1 MKIAIIGYG
10 KMGHMIE
17 RMALDRGHE
26 ISVIIDVD
34 NLADIDS
41 KAFRKSDVAIE
52 FTKPDT
58 AVNNLL
64 RCFSAGVP
72 VVCGTT
78 GWLDSLDAVKA
89 VCESGKGALL
99 YSSNF
104 SIGVNIFEAVSR
116 YLAKIMNAYPQY
128 TPSIEEVHHIHKLD
142 HPSGTAIT
150 IAEELIAASDRVDRW
165 EEAVEISDSP
175 EPSDSHE
182 PTEPSSNCQ
191 HCAEDVSPKTPKTP
205 NDQESRTLYISH
217 RREGEVPG
225 IHTVTWDSPQDAITI
240 SHSAKSREG
249 FALGAVLAAE
259 WLAEKCRK
267 FSVGPLKI
275 GSGQTGF
282 FTMKDMLRF

>member
-1 MKIAIIGYG
+1 
-10 KMGHMIE
+10 MGHMIE
-17 RMALDRGHE
+17 QIAKDRGHE
-26 ISVIIDVD
+26 ISVIIDAD

-52 FTKPDT
+52 FSQPDT

-78 GWLDSLDAVKA
+78 GWLDSLDAVKS
-89 VCESGKGALL
+89 VCESGKGAML

-116 YLAKIMNAYPQY
+116 YLTGIMNNYPQY
-128 TPSIEEVHHIHKLD
+128 TPSMEEVHHIHKLD

-150 IAEELIAASDRVDRW
+150 IAEELIEVSNKVDNW
-165 EEAVEISDSP
+165 K
-175 EPSDSHE
+175 EPQE
-182 PTEPSSNCQ
+182 PAENSESSESSTTSQ
-191 HCAEDVSPKTPKTP
+191 P
-205 NDQESRTLYISH
+205 NNPTTLYISH

-225 IHTVTWDSPQDAITI
+225 IHTVIWDSPQDTITI

-259 WLAEKCRK
+259 WLAEKCKK
-267 FSVGPLKI
+267 FSVGPLKL

-282 FTMKDMLRF
+282 FTMKDMLKF

>member
-17 RMALDRGHE
+17 KIAKDRGHE
-26 ISVIIDVD
+26 ISVIIDAD

-52 FTKPDT
+52 FTQPST

-78 GWLDSLDAVKA
+78 GWLDSLDAVKS
-89 VCESGKGALL
+89 VCESGKGAML

-116 YLAKIMNAYPQY
+116 YLARIMNNYEQY
-128 TPSIEEVHHIHKLD
+128 IPTMEEVHHIHKLD

-150 IAEELIAASDRVDRW
+150 IAEELIAASNKVDNW
-165 EEAVEISDSP
+165 KETPELNELSENSNISDSSEPLQP
-175 EPSDSHE
+175 ETSKPETSH
-182 PTEPSSNCQ
+182 
-191 HCAEDVSPKTPKTP
+191 
-205 NDQESRTLYISH
+205 TLYISH

-225 IHTVTWDSPQDAITI
+225 IHTVTWDSPQDTITI

-249 FALGAVLAAE
+249 FALGAVIAAE
-259 WLAEKCRK
+259 WLAEKCKK

-282 FTMKDMLRF
+282 FTMKDMLKF

>member
-17 RMALDRGHE
+17 RIALDRGHE
-26 ISVIIDVD
+26 ISVIIDAD

-41 KAFRKSDVAIE
+41 KAFRKSDVVIE
-52 FTKPDT
+52 FSQPDT

-116 YLAKIMNAYPQY
+116 YLAKIMNSYPQY
-128 TPSIEEVHHIHKLD
+128 TPSVEEVHHIHKLD

-150 IAEELIAASDRVDRW
+150 IAEGLIAASDKVDKW
-165 EEAVEISDSP
+165 AEAAQPAEGDQAPVEVKAD
-175 EPSDSHE
+175 D
-182 PTEPSSNCQ
+182 
-191 HCAEDVSPKTPKTP
+191 
-205 NDQESRTLYISH
+205 RTLYISH
-217 RREGEVPG
+217 KREGEVPG
-225 IHTVTWDSPQDAITI
+225 IHTVTWDSPQDTITI

-259 WLAEKCRK
+259 WLAEKCKK
-267 FSVGPLKI
+267 FSVGPIKI
-275 GSGQTGF
+275 GSGETGF
-282 FTMKDMLRF
+282 FTMKDMLKF

>member
-17 RMALDRGHE
+17 RIAKERGHE
-26 ISVIIDVD
+26 ISVIIDAE
-34 NLADIDS
+34 NEADIDS

-52 FTKPDT
+52 FTRPDT
-58 AVNNLL
+58 AVNNIL
-64 RCFSAGVP
+64 RCFSAGIP

-78 GWLDSLDAVKA
+78 GWLDSLPAVKS

-116 YLAKIMNAYPQY
+116 YLAGIMNAYPQY
-128 TPSIEEVHHIHKLD
+128 TPSMEEIHHIHKLD

-150 IAEELIAASDRVDRW
+150 IAEELIAVSDKVDCW
-165 EEAVEISDSP
+165 KEPAEDEHPDNENSAQNE
-175 EPSDSHE
+175 EPS
-182 PTEPSSNCQ
+182 
-191 HCAEDVSPKTPKTP
+191 KT
-205 NDQESRTLYISH
+205 LFISH

-225 IHTVTWDSPQDAITI
+225 IHTVSWDSPQDTITI

-259 WLAEKCRK
+259 WLADKCKK
-267 FSVGPLKI
+267 FSVGPIKI

-282 FTMKDMLRF
+282 FTMKDMLKF

>member
-17 RMALDRGHE
+17 RIALDRGHE
-26 ISVIIDVD
+26 ISVIIDAD

-52 FTKPDT
+52 FTQPDT

-116 YLAKIMNAYPQY
+116 YLAGIMNAYPQY
-128 TPSIEEVHHIHKLD
+128 TPSMEEIHHIHKLD

-150 IAEELIAASDRVDRW
+150 IAEELIAASDKVDRW
-165 EEAVEISDSP
+165 AESD
-175 EPSDSHE
+175 DS
-182 PTEPSSNCQ
+182 TTQ
-191 HCAEDVSPKTPKTP
+191 QP
-205 NDQESRTLYISH
+205 NNSTTQQPNNSTTLYISH

-225 IHTVTWDSPQDAITI
+225 IHTVTWDSPQDTITI

-259 WLAEKCRK
+259 WLAEKCKK
-267 FSVGPLKI
+267 FSVGPIKI
-275 GSGQTGF
+275 GSGETGF
-282 FTMKDMLRF
+282 FTMKDMLKF

>member
-17 RMALDRGHE
+17 KIAKDRGHE
-26 ISVIIDVD
+26 ISVIIDAE
-34 NLADIDS
+34 NEADIDS

-52 FTKPDT
+52 FTQPNT

-78 GWLDSLDAVKA
+78 GWLDSLPAVKS

-116 YLAKIMNAYPQY
+116 YLTGIMNNYPQY
-128 TPSIEEVHHIHKLD
+128 TPTMEEVHHIHKLD

-150 IAEELIAASDRVDRW
+150 IAEELIATSNKVDNWKETPEDSPKPSD
-165 EEAVEISDSP
+165 ISDN
-175 EPSDSHE
+175 SDSSE
-182 PTEPSSNCQ
+182 NLT
-191 HCAEDVSPKTPKTP
+191 
-205 NDQESRTLYISH
+205 TLQPDNSTTLFISH

-225 IHTVTWDSPQDAITI
+225 IHTVIWDSPQDTITI

-259 WLAEKCRK
+259 WLAEKCKK
-267 FSVGPLKI
+267 FSVGPLKL

-282 FTMKDMLRF
+282 FTMKDMLKF

>member
-17 RMALDRGHE
+17 RIARERGHE
-26 ISVIIDVD
+26 ISVIIDAD
-34 NLADIDS
+34 NVADIDS
-41 KAFRKSDVAIE
+41 KPFRKSDVAIE
-52 FTKPDT
+52 FTQPGT

-78 GWLDSLDAVKA
+78 GWLDSLPAVKS
-89 VCESGKGALL
+89 VCDSGKGALL

-116 YLAKIMNAYPQY
+116 YLTKIMNGYPQY
-128 TPSIEEVHHIHKLD
+128 TPSMEEVHHIHKLD

-150 IAEELIAASDRVDRW
+150 IAEELIAASDKVDNW
-165 EEAVEISDSP
+165 K
-175 EPSDSHE
+175 EPSEDS
-182 PTEPSSNCQ
+182 
-191 HCAEDVSPKTPKTP
+191 AEEEIHD
-205 NDQESRTLYISH
+205 EHTLMIAH

-225 IHTVTWDSPQDAITI
+225 IHTVTWDSPQDTITI

-259 WLAEKCRK
+259 WLAEKCKK
-267 FSVGPLKI
+267 FSVGPIKL

-282 FTMKDMLRF
+282 FTMKDMLKF

>member
-17 RMALDRGHE
+17 QIAKDRGHE
-26 ISVIIDVD
+26 ISVIIDAE
-34 NLADIDS
+34 NEADIDS

-52 FTKPDT
+52 FTQPNT

-78 GWLDSLDAVKA
+78 GWLDSLDAVKS
-89 VCESGKGALL
+89 VCESGKGAML

-116 YLAKIMNAYPQY
+116 YLAGIMNAYPQY
-128 TPSIEEVHHIHKLD
+128 TPSMEEVHHIHKLD

-150 IAEELIAASDRVDRW
+150 IAEELIATSNKVDNW
-165 EEAVEISDSP
+165 KETPEISETSETLKP
-175 EPSDSHE
+175 ETS
-182 PTEPSSNCQ
+182 
-191 HCAEDVSPKTPKTP
+191 K
-205 NDQESRTLYISH
+205 TLYISH

-225 IHTVTWDSPQDAITI
+225 IHTVTWDSPQDSITI

-259 WLAEKCRK
+259 WLAEKCKK

-282 FTMKDMLRF
+282 FTMKDMLKF

>member
-17 RMALDRGHE
+17 QIAKDRGHE
-26 ISVIIDVD
+26 ISVIIDAE
-34 NLADIDS
+34 NEADIDS

-52 FTKPDT
+52 FTQPNT

-78 GWLDSLDAVKA
+78 GWLDSLDAVKS
-89 VCESGKGALL
+89 VCESGKGAML

-116 YLAKIMNAYPQY
+116 YLAGIMNAYPQY
-128 TPSIEEVHHIHKLD
+128 TPSMEEVHHIHKLD

-150 IAEELIAASDRVDRW
+150 IAEELIATSNKVDNW
-165 EEAVEISDSP
+165 KETPEISETSETLKP
-175 EPSDSHE
+175 ETS
-182 PTEPSSNCQ
+182 
-191 HCAEDVSPKTPKTP
+191 KTLKPETSETLKPETSETSETLKP
-205 NDQESRTLYISH
+205 ETSKTLYISH

-225 IHTVTWDSPQDAITI
+225 IHTVTWDSPQDSITI

-259 WLAEKCRK
+259 WLAEKCKK

-282 FTMKDMLRF
+282 FTMKDMLKF

>member
-1 MKIAIIGYG
+1 
-10 KMGHMIE
+10 MGHMIE
-17 RMALDRGHE
+17 RIALDRGHE
-26 ISVIIDVD
+26 ISVIIDAD

-52 FTKPDT
+52 FTQPDT

-64 RCFSAGVP
+64 RCFSAGIP

-78 GWLDSLDAVKA
+78 GWLDSLDAVKS
-89 VCESGKGALL
+89 VCESGKGAML

-116 YLAKIMNAYPQY
+116 YLAGIMNAYPQY
-128 TPSIEEVHHIHKLD
+128 TPSMEEVHHIHKLD

-150 IAEELIAASDRVDRW
+150 IAEELIAVSDKVDNW
-165 EEAVEISDSP
+165 AEPAETPDNADSATTP
-175 EPSDSHE
+175 QPHN
-182 PTEPSSNCQ
+182 PT
-191 HCAEDVSPKTPKTP
+191 
-205 NDQESRTLYISH
+205 TLYISH

-225 IHTVTWDSPQDAITI
+225 IHTVTWDSPQDTITL

-259 WLAEKCRK
+259 WLAEKCKK

-282 FTMKDMLRF
+282 FTMKDMLKF

>member
-1 MKIAIIGYG
+1 MNMKIAIIGYG

-17 RMALDRGHE
+17 RIALDRGHE
-26 ISVIIDVD
+26 ISVIIDAD

-52 FTKPDT
+52 FTQPDT

-78 GWLDSLDAVKA
+78 GWLDSLEAVKS
-89 VCESGKGALL
+89 VCESGKGAML

-116 YLAKIMNAYPQY
+116 YLAGIMNAYPQY
-128 TPSIEEVHHIHKLD
+128 TPSMEEVHHIHKLD

-150 IAEELIAASDRVDRW
+150 IAEELIAVSDKVDRW
-165 EEAVEISDSP
+165 AEPAEPSESSELSDSS
-175 EPSDSHE
+175 EHSD
-182 PTEPSSNCQ
+182 NADNADN
-191 HCAEDVSPKTPKTP
+191 AENSKT
-205 NDQESRTLYISH
+205 LLISH

-225 IHTVTWDSPQDAITI
+225 IHTVTWDSPQDTITI

-259 WLAEKCRK
+259 WLAEKCKK
-267 FSVGPLKI
+267 FSVGPIKI

-282 FTMKDMLRF
+282 FTMKDMLKF

>member
-17 RMALDRGHE
+17 KIARDRGHE
-26 ISVIIDVD
+26 ISVIIDAE
-34 NLADIDS
+34 NEADIDS

-52 FTKPDT
+52 FTQPTT

-78 GWLDSLDAVKA
+78 GWLDSLPAVKS

-116 YLAKIMNAYPQY
+116 YLAGIMNEYPQY
-128 TPSIEEVHHIHKLD
+128 TPSMEEVHHIHKLD

-150 IAEELIAASDRVDRW
+150 IAEELIATSNKVDNW
-165 EEAVEISDSP
+165 KESP
-175 EPSDSHE
+175 ENAHNAENIDNSQHDAEDITPKNPE
-182 PTEPSSNCQ
+182 NPSSN
-191 HCAEDVSPKTPKTP
+191 
-205 NDQESRTLYISH
+205 TLFISH

-225 IHTVTWDSPQDAITI
+225 IHTVTWDSPQDTITI

-259 WLAEKCRK
+259 WLAEKCKK
-267 FSVGPLKI
+267 FSVGPLKL

-282 FTMKDMLRF
+282 FTMKDMLKF

>member
-17 RMALDRGHE
+17 RIAIDRGHE
-26 ISVIIDVD
+26 ISVVIDAD

-52 FTKPDT
+52 FTQPDT

-64 RCFSAGVP
+64 RCFSAGIP

-78 GWLDSLDAVKA
+78 GWLDSLDAVKS

-116 YLAKIMNAYPQY
+116 YLAGIMNGYPQY
-128 TPSIEEVHHIHKLD
+128 TPSMEEVHHIHKLD

-150 IAEELIAASDRVDRW
+150 IAEELIAASDRVDKW
-165 EEAVEISDSP
+165 AEPADSDENTESP
-175 EPSDSHE
+175 DNNENP
-182 PTEPSSNCQ
+182 Q
-191 HCAEDVSPKTPKTP
+191 QGAEDEDTK
-205 NDQESRTLYISH
+205 SRVLYISH
-217 RREGEVPG
+217 KREGEVPG
-225 IHTVTWDSPQDAITI
+225 IHTVTWDSPQDTITI

-259 WLAEKCRK
+259 WLAEKCKK
-267 FSVGPLKI
+267 FSVGPIKL

-282 FTMKDMLRF
+282 FTMKDMLKF